1 MVSPKDLGWQIV
13 SFELQN
19 TILPDRTREFINP
32 LILYQLHFCPM
43 RFLRKTTPGF
53 IINGELLSGSL
64 PQESFEKFI
73 DEALA
78 TTPKEQVAAR

>member
-13 SFELQN
+13 SLELQN

-43 RFLRKTTPGF
+43 RFLRKTGSGLRSLSEEPVPG
-53 IINGELLSGSL
+53 LLGNVGTIGSPL
-64 PQESFEKFI
+64 V
-73 DEALA
+73 LY
-78 TTPKEQVAAR
+78 V